1 MSLPNCDGMTDYTD
15 ILIIRHG
22 QTDWNKQKKLQGHSD
37 IPLNEEGRKQAETL
51 ARILKNQHLDAIYS
65 SDLKRAYETALEI
78 AKVHRMP
85 VTADRRFRERC
96 YGACEGLRSDE
107 IREKFPE
114 EYKAWVAAAPDLFF
128 PDGKRKTESPRQ
140 FHSRARDAVVET
152 AKAHLGQ
159 TIAIITHF
167 GVLETAYREAKG
179 IPLGVVNR
187 MPVLNTSINRF
198 RWYKDG
204 RFELTAW
211 QESEHLEEA
220 KKPPVDYLK
229 HF

>member
-1 MSLPNCDGMTDYTD
+1 MSPPSCDGMADYTD

-22 QTDWNKQKKLQGHSD
+22 QTDWNKLKRLQGHSD
-37 IPLNEEGRKQAETL
+37 IPLNEDGRKQAAVL
-51 ARILKNQHLDAIYS
+51 ADILKEEHLDAIYS

-78 AKVHRMP
+78 AEVHSLP
-85 VTADRRFRERC
+85 VTADRQFRERC

-128 PDGKRKTESPRQ
+128 PDGERKTESPRQ
-140 FHSRARDAVVET
+140 FHYRARDAIAET

-198 RWYKDG
+198 RWHKDG
-204 RFELTAW
+204 RLELTAW
-211 QESEHLEEA
+211 QESGHLEEA
-220 KKPPVDYLK
+220 KKPPVDYFK